1 MSAGSGFC
9 AGDVSMNLTRE
20 STSFPNLTKNIITTG
35 IIIVF
40 NNLFRVWKVTAF
52 ITPALHTGYI
62 NSKQILLKTFN
73 ASLCYKGTEF
83 L

>member
-9 AGDVSMNLTRE
+9 ARNISMNLTRE
-20 STSFPNLTKNIITTG
+20 STSFPNLTKNIITIG
-35 IIIVF
+35 IIILF
-40 NNLFRVWKVTAF
+40 NNLFRVWKVIAF

-62 NSKQILLKTFN
+62 NSKQTLLKIL
-73 ASLCYKGTEF
+73 SVRLSCKVIEF